1 MYTGGGDWP
10 EDVAGGLAK
19 ASTMNWKAPLTR
31 ILVHIADAPGHG
43 DFVTTNSLARREAQG
58 LLEKLKCESNI
69 FAYIF
74 MKTNDNMHLKNM
86 IDAFRVSGFSETVRK
101 HPRLLVCKCCALDTL

>member
-43 DFVTTNSLARREAQG
+43 DFVTRNSPARREAQA
-58 LLEKLKCESNI
+58 LLEKLRCETNI

-74 MKTNDNMHLKNM
+74 MKTNENRGLNDMLN
-86 IDAFRVSGFSETVRK
+86 AFRVSRF
-101 HPRLLVCKCCALDTL
+101 